1 MDYKTFIIE
10 TADTIRDIMGD
21 EVEIKLTTITK
32 NNNVKLDGLTIKM
45 EEENVSP
52 TIYLND
58 YYERYLKEKSIN
70 DIAYEVIAI
79 YQENKVKKSIDINF
93 FTEFN
98 NVKNNIAFKLINYG
112 KNKETLSGI
121 PYIKFMDLAIVFYCL
136 VSSDLLGNAT
146 ILIHNSHMDM
156 WQTDIKELYKV
167 AQVNS
172 EKLLAV
178 QIDNIETLLMDELGE
193 EMKGIFDEEIDN
205 SQIPMF
211 VISNNTKVNGA
222 ACILYKNV
230 LKDFASVINSDLYIL
245 PSSVHEIILIPK
257 TIDSNPNDL
266 KQIVKETNDN
276 HVEDEEILSY
286 SVYEYLRNED
296 KINILL

>member
-156 WQTDIKELYKV
+156 WQTDIEELYKV

>member
-79 YQENKVKKSIDINF
+79 YQENKVKKSFDINF

-156 WQTDIKELYKV
+156 WQTDIEELYKV

-172 EKLLAV
+172 EKLLTV